1 MPKLTPWATKRQW
14 YQRHRQG
21 DGIAQIARES
31 KKDPRTVDRAI
42 REVRQQEMAAASRQ
56 RLLDEGLSQHLAE
69 LLALLGDVAG
79 WVEAPL
85 PTLSVCLA
93 PTTSTREPLA
103 FGAVVVTAEGSR
115 YEKVL
120 LPMDVDRERSFQWD
134 LLREHLGKGAIFTR
148 LRSWRDAVLGE
159 INARLDILALMDN
172 DLSEA
177 GIEIADSLV
186 PPSVLRPWAYC
197 AIGDAAIALALDAF
211 PIPPPQALETD
222 SEGLLTW
229 DQKTAGRLATPG
241 ERPHLQQLPTLLA
254 ASEAGRDLKAAHAAA
269 VGASDLVREAAF
281 EIRAGHYL
289 PGACRAC
296 KRIGMS

>member
-14 YQRHRQG
+14 YQRHQEG
-21 DGIAQIARES
+21 AGTAQIARES

-69 LLALLGDVAG
+69 LLGLLGNVAG
-79 WVEAPL
+79 WVEAPPPAL
-85 PTLSVCLA
+85 PVCHA

-103 FGAVVVTAEGSR
+103 FRAVVVTVDGNR
-115 YEKVL
+115 YGKVL
-120 LPMDVDRERSFQWD
+120 LPMDVDPERSFQWE
-134 LLREHLGKGAIFTR
+134 LLQGHLGKGTIFSR
-148 LRSWRDAVLGE
+148 LRSWREAVLRE

-172 DLSEA
+172 DLLEA
-177 GIEIADSLV
+177 GIEIADSVV
-186 PPSVLRPWAYC
+186 PRSVLRPWAYC
-197 AIGDAAIALALDAF
+197 AIGDAAIAMALDAI
-211 PIPPPQALETD
+211 PISPQALETD
-222 SEGLLTW
+222 REGLITW
-229 DQKTAGRLATPG
+229 DKKTAGRLATPG
-241 ERPHLQQLPTLLA
+241 ELPHLQQLPELLA
-254 ASEAGRDLKAAHAAA
+254 ASEAGLDLKAAHAA
-269 VGASDLVREAAF
+269 VVRASELVSEAAF